1 MEQKLGLP
9 LKLQPSAQKAECIRY
24 SAAVVIIFS
33 DMVQIRYISFIRKK
47 LKISKINKKKKH

>member
-24 SAAVVIIFS
+24 SAAVVIIFN
-33 DMVQIRYISFIRKK
+33 DMVQNRFRTLKSIKRK
-47 LKISKINKKKKH
+47 LLLV